1 MEDFYLLKPQEGHWQ
16 QTIKKSD
23 FLIYLARVN
32 SEEEAQAKIEMIN
45 KEHYKATHNVFAYVI
60 GDNDEI
66 KRYSDNGEP
75 SGTAGVPML
84 EVLQKQGVHNV
95 LAVVTRYFGGIKLG
109 AGGLI
114 RAYAGTTAQGLDALG
129 LVVRLKR
136 VVLELTV
143 DYANNDE
150 LTYWLKQEDYPL
162 IDTTFDT
169 AVHHQV
175 AVDPATVKDF
185 EETLT
190 NRFAGRI
197 IFKKIDETYLEIPK
211 K

>member
-1 MEDFYLLKPQEGHWQ
+1 MADFYLLKPQEGHWE

-32 SEEEAQAKIEMIN
+32 SEEEAKEKIEQVN

-114 RAYAGTTAQGLDALG
+114 RAYAGTTAQGLEALG
-129 LVVRLKR
+129 LVERLNR
-136 VVLELTV
+136 TVLELTV

-150 LTYWLKQEDYPL
+150 LTYWIKEEAYPL

-175 AVDPATVKDF
+175 AVDPNTIKTF

-197 IFKKIDETYLEIPK
+197 TFKKIGESYLEIPK

>member
-1 MEDFYLLKPQEGHWQ
+1 MTDFYLLKPQEGHWE

-32 SEEEAQAKIEMIN
+32 SEEEAKEKIEQVN

-114 RAYAGTTAQGLDALG
+114 RAYAGTTAQGLEALG
-129 LVVRLKR
+129 LVERLNR
-136 VVLELTV
+136 TVLELTV

-150 LTYWLKQEDYPL
+150 LTYWLKEEAYPM

-175 AVDPATVKDF
+175 AVDPNTVKIF

-197 IFKKIDETYLEIPK
+197 TFKKIGESYLEIPK

>member
-1 MEDFYLLKPQEGHWQ
+1 MADFYLLKPQEGHWE

-32 SEEEAQAKIEMIN
+32 SEQEAQEKIEQIN
-45 KEHYKATHNVFAYVI
+45 KKHYKATHNVFAYVI

-114 RAYAGTTAQGLDALG
+114 RAYAGTTAKGLDVLG
-129 LVVRLKR
+129 LVERLNR
-136 VVLELTV
+136 TVLELTV

-150 LTYWLKQEDYPL
+150 LTYWLKEEDYPL
-162 IDTTFDT
+162 LKTDFDT

-175 AVDPATVKDF
+175 AVDPTTVLSF

-197 IFKKIDETYLEIPK
+197 SFKKIGESYLEIPK

>member
-175 AVDPATVKDF
+175 AVDPATVKDL

-197 IFKKIDETYLEIPK
+197 TFKKIDETYLEIPK

>member
-1 MEDFYLLKPQEGHWQ
+1 MEDFYLLKPEEGHWQ

-32 SEEEAQAKIEMIN
+32 SEEEAKERIERIN

-129 LVVRLKR
+129 LVQRLNR
-136 VVLELTV
+136 AVLELTV
-143 DYANNDE
+143 DYSNNDE
-150 LTYWLKQEDYPL
+150 LTYWLKEEDYPL
-162 IDTTFDT
+162 LDTVFDT

-175 AVDPATVKDF
+175 AVDPAAVADF
-185 EETLT
+185 ENALT

-197 IFKKIDETYLEIPK
+197 TFKKIGETYLEIPK

>member
-1 MEDFYLLKPQEGHWQ
+1 MDHFYLLKPQEGHWE

-23 FLIYLARVN
+23 FLIYLARVE
-32 SEEEAQAKIEMIN
+32 SEEEAQKKIEQVN
-45 KEHYKATHNVFAYVI
+45 KKHYKATHNVFAYVI

-66 KRYSDNGEP
+66 KRYTDDGEP

-129 LVVRLKR
+129 LVERLNR
-136 VVLELTV
+136 AVLELTV
-143 DYANNDE
+143 DYSNNDE

-175 AVDPATVKDF
+175 AVDPKTVKAF
-185 EETLT
+185 EESLT

-197 IFKKIDETYLEIPK
+197 RFEKVAETYLEIPK
-211 K
+211 N

>member
-1 MEDFYLLKPQEGHWQ
+1 MTDFYLLKPEEGHWQ

-32 SEEEAQAKIEMIN
+32 SEEEAQEKIEQIN

-129 LVVRLKR
+129 LVVRLNR
-136 VVLELTV
+136 LVLELTV
-143 DYANNDE
+143 DYSNNDE
-150 LTYWLKQEDYPL
+150 LSYWLKEEDYP
-162 IDTTFDT
+162 IVDTTFDT
-169 AVHHQV
+169 TVHHQI
-175 AVDPATVKDF
+175 AVDPATATDF
-185 EETLT
+185 ENALT
-190 NRFAGRI
+190 NRFSGRI
-197 IFKKIDETYLEIPK
+197 HFKKIGETYLEIPK